1 MSTLVD
7 LETSQGTIRV
17 ELDDASAPKS
27 AANFADY
34 VRAGHYDGTVFH
46 RVIKGFMIQGG
57 GFEPGMNQKRVRAPI
72 ANEAN
77 NGLKNRHYT
86 LAMARTSDPHSAT
99 AQFFINT
106 ADNAFLDHKAENAQG
121 WGYAVFGKVVSG
133 SEVVDAIEGVRTASR
148 GGHGDVPVDDVV
160 IVSAKI
166 VAAA

>member
-1 MSTLVD
+1 MSKFVQMDTSAGTLR
-7 LETSQGTIRV
+7 I
-17 ELDDASAPKS
+17 ELDDVKAPLS
-27 AANFADY
+27 TANFLSY
-34 VRAGHYDGTVFH
+34 VNKGHYDGTVFH
-46 RVIKGFMIQGG
+46 RVIKGFMVQGG
-57 GFEPGMNQKRVRAPI
+57 GFAPGMKQKGVGAPI

-106 ADNAFLDHKAENAQG
+106 ADNAFLDHKGENAQG

-133 SEVVDAIEGVRTASR
+133 AEVVDAIEGARTASR
-148 GGHGDVPVDDVV
+148 GGHGDVPVEDVV

-166 VAAA
+166 VSDA